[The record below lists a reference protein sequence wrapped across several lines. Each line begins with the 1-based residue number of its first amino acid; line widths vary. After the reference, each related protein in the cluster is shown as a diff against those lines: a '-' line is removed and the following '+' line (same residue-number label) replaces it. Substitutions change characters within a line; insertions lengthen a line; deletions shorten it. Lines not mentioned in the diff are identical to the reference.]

1 MMEPLTLERLRLTRY
16 LFLTGKGGVGKTSTA
31 SLLAI
36 KLADSGKRVLLVSTD
51 PASNLQDVF
60 KMDLTEEPTAVSDVD
75 GLFVA
80 NFDPEQAAADYKE
93 SVVGPYRGVLP
104 DSAVQSMEEQ
114 LSGACTVEI
123 AAFDQFT
130 GLLAAPEAKDAYDHI
145 IFDTAPTGHTLR
157 LLSLPNAW
165 NVYLDENTTGTS
177 CLGPLAGL
185 KEKKSQYEQATELL
199 ANSSE
204 TTLILVARAE
214 SSTLMEAAHAYQEL
228 RSLNIGNA
236 RLIINGILPS
246 TNSPDLYYQAFLARQ
261 QNALL
266 TLPEMFL
273 QEVPVFSLPYSPTS
287 LIGVEQLREWLEE
300 RVQLTSI
307 LEREAL
313 DVPALYHMVDQLED
327 AGPGVIMTMGKGG
340 VGKTTMASLIAIA
353 LAERGHDVVLTTTD
367 PAAHLELTVQA
378 NESRHLEISRIDPK
392 IEIERY
398 TAQVYAAA
406 GELTDEA
413 YALLAEDLKSPC
425 TEEIAVFRA
434 FADTV
439 AQSKDRYVVIDTAP
453 TGHTLLLLDATESY
467 HQEMERA
474 TGEVPEAVKTLL
486 PQLRDP
492 NQTHVIITTLA
503 EATPVFEAGR
513 LQTDLRRAGIEP
525 MGWIVN
531 QSFAATATQD
541 PILAHKAEAEQYW
554 LKEVSR
560 LSQQM
565 AVVAWQPEEVSGY
578 QHLLSLSKG

>member
-1 MMEPLTLERLRLTRY
+1 MEQLTLNGLQLTRY

-36 KLADSGKRVLLVSTD
+36 ELADLGKQVLLVSTD

-60 KMDLTEEPTAVSDVD
+60 KMELTEEPTAVPGVEC
-75 GLFVA
+75 LFVA

-93 SVVGPYRGVLP
+93 AVVGPYRGILP
-104 DSAVQSMEEQ
+104 DAAVRSMEEQ

-130 GLLAAPEAKDAYDHI
+130 GLLAAPDAKQMYDHI

-185 KEKKSQYEQATELL
+185 TEKKTQYEQATELL
-199 ANSSE
+199 ANPAE

-214 SSTLMEAAHAYQEL
+214 ASTLTEAAHAYQEL
-228 RSLNIGNA
+228 YTLGIQNA
-236 RLIINGILPS
+236 RLIVNGMLPVTAS
-246 TNSPDLYYQAFLARQ
+246 QDPYYQAFLHRQ
-261 QNALL
+261 QAALS
-266 TLPEMFL
+266 TLPDIFL
-273 QEVPVFSLPYSPTS
+273 REVPLFSLPYAPTS
-287 LIGVEQLREWLEE
+287 LIGVDQLRGWLKEPDHSTSLMEREQLE
-300 RVQLTSI
+300 
-307 LEREAL
+307 
-313 DVPALYHMVDQLED
+313 VPRLSGLIDQLD
-327 AGPGVIMTMGKGG
+327 AAGPGVVMTMGKGG
-340 VGKTTMASLIAIA
+340 VGKTTMASMIAIA
-353 LAERGHDVVLTTTD
+353 LTERGHDVVLTTTD
-367 PAAHLELTVQA
+367 PAAHLELTIET
-378 NESRHLEISRIDPK
+378 NENPHLEISRIDPK
-392 IEIERY
+392 VEIDRY

-413 YALLAEDLKSPC
+413 HALLAEDLKSPC

-439 AQSKDRYVVIDTAP
+439 ARANDRYVVIDTAP

-474 TGEVPEAVKTLL
+474 TGDVPEAVKTLL
-486 PQLRDP
+486 PQLRDA
-492 NQTHVIITTLA
+492 NRTHVIITTLA

-513 LQTDLRRAGIEP
+513 LQEDLRRAGIEP
-525 MGWIVN
+525 MAWIVN
-531 QSFAATATQD
+531 QSFAATATRD
-541 PILAHKAEAEQYW
+541 PILGHKAEAERPW
-554 LKEVSR
+554 LEEVDR

-565 AVVAWQPEEVSGY
+565 AVVAWQPEAVSGY
-578 QHLLSLSKG
+578 HHLLALSKG

>member
-1 MMEPLTLERLRLTRY
+1 MEPLTLDGLQLTRY

-36 KLADSGKRVLLVSTD
+36 ELADLGKQVLLVSTD

-60 KMDLTEEPTAVSDVD
+60 KMELTEEPTAVPGVER
-75 GLFVA
+75 LFVA

-93 SVVGPYRGVLP
+93 AVVGPYREILP
-104 DSAVQSMEEQ
+104 DTAVRSMEEQ

-130 GLLAAPEAKDAYDHI
+130 GLLAAPDAKQTYDHI

-185 KEKKSQYEQATELL
+185 TEKKTQYEQATELL
-199 ANSSE
+199 ADPAE

-214 SSTLMEAAHAYQEL
+214 ASTLTEAAHAYQEL
-228 RSLNIGNA
+228 RALGIQNA
-236 RLIINGILPS
+236 RLIVNGLLPVTTS
-246 TNSPDLYYQAFLARQ
+246 QDTYYQAFLHRQ
-261 QNALL
+261 QAALSV
-266 TLPEMFL
+266 LPDIFL
-273 QEVPVFSLPYSPTS
+273 REVPLSSLPYAPTS
-287 LIGVEQLREWLEE
+287 LIGVDQLRGWLKEPDHSTSLMEREQLE
-300 RVQLTSI
+300 
-307 LEREAL
+307 
-313 DVPALYHMVDQLED
+313 VPRLSGLIDQLD
-327 AGPGVIMTMGKGG
+327 AAGPGVVMTMGKGG
-340 VGKTTMASLIAIA
+340 VGKTTMASMIAIA
-353 LAERGHDVVLTTTD
+353 LTERGHDVVLTTTD
-367 PAAHLELTVQA
+367 PAAHLELTIET
-378 NESRHLEISRIDPK
+378 NENPHLEISRIDPK
-392 IEIERY
+392 VEIDRY

-413 YALLAEDLKSPC
+413 HALLAEDLKSPC

-439 AQSKDRYVVIDTAP
+439 ARANDRYVVIDTAP

-474 TGEVPEAVKTLL
+474 TGDVPEAVKTLL
-486 PQLRDP
+486 PQLRDA
-492 NQTHVIITTLA
+492 NRTHVIITTLA

-513 LQTDLRRAGIEP
+513 LQEDLRRAGIEP
-525 MGWIVN
+525 MAWIVN
-531 QSFAATATQD
+531 QSFAATATRD
-541 PILAHKAEAEQYW
+541 PILGHKAEAERPW
-554 LKEVSR
+554 LEEVDR

-565 AVVAWQPEEVSGY
+565 AVVAWQPEAVSGY
-578 QHLLSLSKG
+578 HHLLALSKG

>member
-1 MMEPLTLERLRLTRY
+1 MEPLTLDGLQLTRY

-36 KLADSGKRVLLVSTD
+36 ELADLGKQVLLVSTD

-60 KMDLTEEPTAVSDVD
+60 KMELTEEPTAVPGVEC
-75 GLFVA
+75 LFVA

-93 SVVGPYRGVLP
+93 AVVGPYRGILP
-104 DSAVQSMEEQ
+104 DAAVRSMEEQ

-130 GLLAAPEAKDAYDHI
+130 GLLAAPDAKQMYDHI

-185 KEKKSQYEQATELL
+185 TEKKTQYEQATELL
-199 ANSSE
+199 ANPAE

-214 SSTLMEAAHAYQEL
+214 ASTLTEAAHAYQEL
-228 RSLNIGNA
+228 YTLGIQNA
-236 RLIINGILPS
+236 RLIVNGMLPVTAS
-246 TNSPDLYYQAFLARQ
+246 QDPYYQAFLHRQ
-261 QNALL
+261 QAALS
-266 TLPEMFL
+266 TLPDIFL
-273 QEVPVFSLPYSPTS
+273 REVPLFSLPYAPTS
-287 LIGVEQLREWLEE
+287 LIGVDQLRGWLKEPDHSTSLMEREQLE
-300 RVQLTSI
+300 
-307 LEREAL
+307 
-313 DVPALYHMVDQLED
+313 VPRLSGLIDQLD
-327 AGPGVIMTMGKGG
+327 AAGPGVVMTMGKGG
-340 VGKTTMASLIAIA
+340 VGKTTMASMIAIA
-353 LAERGHDVVLTTTD
+353 LTERGYDVVLTTTD
-367 PAAHLELTVQA
+367 PAAHLELTIET
-378 NESRHLEISRIDPK
+378 NENPHLEISRIDPK
-392 IEIERY
+392 VEIDRY

-413 YALLAEDLKSPC
+413 HALLAEDLKSPC

-439 AQSKDRYVVIDTAP
+439 ARANDRYVVIDTAP

-474 TGEVPEAVKTLL
+474 TGNVPEAVKTLL
-486 PQLRDP
+486 PQLRDT
-492 NQTHVIITTLA
+492 NRTHVIITTLA

-513 LQTDLRRAGIEP
+513 LQEDLRRAGIEP
-525 MGWIVN
+525 MAWIVN
-531 QSFAATATQD
+531 QSFAATATRD
-541 PILAHKAEAEQYW
+541 PILGHKAEAERPW
-554 LKEVSR
+554 LEEVDR

-565 AVVAWQPEEVSGY
+565 AVVAWQPEAVSGY
-578 QHLLSLSKG
+578 HHLLALSKG

>member
-1 MMEPLTLERLRLTRY
+1 MEPLTLDGLQLTRY

-36 KLADSGKRVLLVSTD
+36 ELADLGKQVLLVSTD

-60 KMDLTEEPTAVSDVD
+60 KMELTEEPTAVPGVEC
-75 GLFVA
+75 LFVA

-93 SVVGPYRGVLP
+93 AVVGPYRGILP
-104 DSAVQSMEEQ
+104 DAAVRSMEEQ

-130 GLLAAPEAKDAYDHI
+130 GLLAAPDAKQMYDHI

-185 KEKKSQYEQATELL
+185 TEKKTQYEQATELL
-199 ANSSE
+199 ANPAE

-214 SSTLMEAAHAYQEL
+214 ASTLTEAAHAYQEL
-228 RSLNIGNA
+228 YTLGIQNA
-236 RLIINGILPS
+236 RLIVNGMLPVTAS
-246 TNSPDLYYQAFLARQ
+246 QDPYYQAFLHRQ
-261 QNALL
+261 QAALS
-266 TLPEMFL
+266 TLPDIFL
-273 QEVPVFSLPYSPTS
+273 REVPLFSLPYAPTS
-287 LIGVEQLREWLEE
+287 LIGVDQLRGWLKEPDHSTSLMEREQLE
-300 RVQLTSI
+300 
-307 LEREAL
+307 
-313 DVPALYHMVDQLED
+313 VPRLSGLIDQLD
-327 AGPGVIMTMGKGG
+327 AAGPGVVMTMGKGG
-340 VGKTTMASLIAIA
+340 VGKTTMASMIAIA
-353 LAERGHDVVLTTTD
+353 LTERGHDVVLTTTD
-367 PAAHLELTVQA
+367 PAAHLELTIET
-378 NESRHLEISRIDPK
+378 NENPHLEISRIDPK
-392 IEIERY
+392 VEIDRY

-413 YALLAEDLKSPC
+413 HALLAEDLKSPC

-439 AQSKDRYVVIDTAP
+439 ARANDRYVVIDTAP

-474 TGEVPEAVKTLL
+474 TGDVPEAVKTLL
-486 PQLRDP
+486 PQLRDA
-492 NQTHVIITTLA
+492 NRTHVIITTLA

-513 LQTDLRRAGIEP
+513 LQEDLRRAGIEP
-525 MGWIVN
+525 MAWIVN
-531 QSFAATATQD
+531 QSFAATATRD
-541 PILAHKAEAEQYW
+541 PILGHKAEAERPW
-554 LKEVSR
+554 LEEVDR

-565 AVVAWQPEEVSGY
+565 AVVAWQPEAISGY
-578 QHLLSLSKG
+578 HHLLALSKG

>member
-1 MMEPLTLERLRLTRY
+1 MEPLTLDGLQLTRY

-36 KLADSGKRVLLVSTD
+36 ELADLGKQVLLVSTD

-60 KMDLTEEPTAVSDVD
+60 KMELTEEPTAVPGVEC
-75 GLFVA
+75 LFVA

-93 SVVGPYRGVLP
+93 AVVGPYRGILP
-104 DSAVQSMEEQ
+104 DAAVRSMEEQ

-130 GLLAAPEAKDAYDHI
+130 GLLAAPDAKQMYDHI

-185 KEKKSQYEQATELL
+185 TEKKTQYEQATELL
-199 ANSSE
+199 ANPAE

-214 SSTLMEAAHAYQEL
+214 ASTLTEAAHAYQEL
-228 RSLNIGNA
+228 YTLGIQNA
-236 RLIINGILPS
+236 RLIVNGMLPVTAS
-246 TNSPDLYYQAFLARQ
+246 QDPYYQAFLHRQ
-261 QNALL
+261 QAALS
-266 TLPEMFL
+266 TLPDIFL
-273 QEVPVFSLPYSPTS
+273 REVPLFSLPYAPTS
-287 LIGVEQLREWLEE
+287 LIGVDQLRGWLKEPDHSTSLMEREQLE
-300 RVQLTSI
+300 
-307 LEREAL
+307 
-313 DVPALYHMVDQLED
+313 VPRLSGLIDQLD
-327 AGPGVIMTMGKGG
+327 AAGPGVVMTMGKGG
-340 VGKTTMASLIAIA
+340 VGKTTMASMIAIA
-353 LAERGHDVVLTTTD
+353 LTERGHDVVLTTTD
-367 PAAHLELTVQA
+367 PAAHLELTIET
-378 NESRHLEISRIDPK
+378 NENPHLEISRIDPK
-392 IEIERY
+392 VEIDRY

-413 YALLAEDLKSPC
+413 HALLAEDLKSPC

-439 AQSKDRYVVIDTAP
+439 ARANDRYVVIDTAP

-474 TGEVPEAVKTLL
+474 TGDVPEAVKTLL
-486 PQLRDP
+486 PQLRDA
-492 NQTHVIITTLA
+492 NRTHVIITTLA

-513 LQTDLRRAGIEP
+513 LQEDLRRAGIEP
-525 MGWIVN
+525 MAWIVN
-531 QSFAATATQD
+531 QSFAATATRD
-541 PILAHKAEAEQYW
+541 PILGHKAEAERPW
-554 LKEVSR
+554 LEEVDR

-565 AVVAWQPEEVSGY
+565 AVVAWQPEAVSGY
-578 QHLLSLSKG
+578 HHLLALSKG

>member
-1 MMEPLTLERLRLTRY
+1 MEQLTLNGLQLTRY

-36 KLADSGKRVLLVSTD
+36 ELADLGKQVLLVSTD

-60 KMDLTEEPTAVSDVD
+60 KMDLKEEPTAVPGVEC
-75 GLFVA
+75 LFVA

-93 SVVGPYRGVLP
+93 AVVGPYRGILP
-104 DSAVQSMEEQ
+104 DAAVRSMEEQ

-130 GLLAAPEAKDAYDHI
+130 GLLAAPDAKQMYDHI

-185 KEKKSQYEQATELL
+185 TEKKTQYEQATELL
-199 ANSSE
+199 ANPAE

-214 SSTLMEAAHAYQEL
+214 ASTLTEAAHAYQEL
-228 RSLNIGNA
+228 HTLGIQNA
-236 RLIINGILPS
+236 RLIVNGMLPVTAS
-246 TNSPDLYYQAFLARQ
+246 QDPYYQAFLHRQ
-261 QNALL
+261 QAALS
-266 TLPEMFL
+266 TLPDIFL
-273 QEVPVFSLPYSPTS
+273 REVPLFSLPYAPTS
-287 LIGVEQLREWLEE
+287 LIGVDQLRGWLKEPDHSTSLMEREQLE
-300 RVQLTSI
+300 
-307 LEREAL
+307 
-313 DVPALYHMVDQLED
+313 VPRLSGLIDQLD
-327 AGPGVIMTMGKGG
+327 AAGPGVVMTMGKGG
-340 VGKTTMASLIAIA
+340 VGKTTMASMIAIA
-353 LAERGHDVVLTTTD
+353 LTERGHDVVLTTTD
-367 PAAHLELTVQA
+367 PAAHLELTIET
-378 NESRHLEISRIDPK
+378 NENPHLEISRIDPK
-392 IEIERY
+392 VEIDRY

-413 YALLAEDLKSPC
+413 HALLAEDLKSPC

-439 AQSKDRYVVIDTAP
+439 ARANDRYVVIDTAP

-474 TGEVPEAVKTLL
+474 TGDVPEAVKTLL
-486 PQLRDP
+486 PQLRDA
-492 NQTHVIITTLA
+492 NRTHVIITTLA

-513 LQTDLRRAGIEP
+513 LQEDLRRAGIEP
-525 MGWIVN
+525 MAWIVN
-531 QSFAATATQD
+531 QSFAATATCD
-541 PILAHKAEAEQYW
+541 PILGHKAEAERPW
-554 LKEVSR
+554 LEEVDR
-560 LSQQM
+560 LSRQM
-565 AVVAWQPEEVSGY
+565 AVVAWQTEPVSGY
-578 QHLLSLSKG
+578 HHLLALSKG

>member
-1 MMEPLTLERLRLTRY
+1 MEQLTLNGLQLTRY

-36 KLADSGKRVLLVSTD
+36 ELADLGKQVLLVSTD

-60 KMDLTEEPTAVSDVD
+60 KMELTEEPTAVPGVER
-75 GLFVA
+75 LFVA

-93 SVVGPYRGVLP
+93 AVVGPYRGILP
-104 DSAVQSMEEQ
+104 DTAVRSMEEQ

-130 GLLAAPEAKDAYDHI
+130 GLLAAPDAKQMYDHI

-185 KEKKSQYEQATELL
+185 TEKKTQYEQATELL
-199 ANSSE
+199 ADPAE

-214 SSTLMEAAHAYQEL
+214 ASTLTEAAHAYQEL
-228 RSLNIGNA
+228 RALGIQNA
-236 RLIINGILPS
+236 RLIVNGLLPVTTS
-246 TNSPDLYYQAFLARQ
+246 QDTYYQAFLHRQ
-261 QNALL
+261 QAALSV
-266 TLPEMFL
+266 LPDVFL
-273 QEVPVFSLPYSPTS
+273 QEVPLFSLPYAPTS
-287 LIGVEQLREWLEE
+287 LIGVAQLRDWLTEAE
-300 RVQLTSI
+300 HPVASM
-307 LEREAL
+307 EREQL
-313 DVPALYHMVDQLED
+313 DVPPLFRLIDQLD
-327 AGPGVIMTMGKGG
+327 AAGPGVIMTMGKGG
-340 VGKTTMASLIAIA
+340 VGKTTMASMIAIA
-353 LAERGHDVVLTTTD
+353 LTERGHDVVLTTTD
-367 PAAHLELTVQA
+367 PAAHLELTIET
-378 NESRHLEISRIDPK
+378 NENPHLEISRIDPK
-392 IEIERY
+392 VEIDRY

-413 YALLAEDLKSPC
+413 HALLAEDLKSPC

-439 AQSKDRYVVIDTAP
+439 ARANDRYVVIDTAP

-474 TGEVPEAVKTLL
+474 TGDVPEAVKTLL
-486 PQLRDP
+486 PQLRDA
-492 NQTHVIITTLA
+492 NRTHVIITTLA

-513 LQTDLRRAGIEP
+513 LQEDLRRAGIEP
-525 MGWIVN
+525 MAWIVN
-531 QSFAATATQD
+531 QSFAATATRD
-541 PILAHKAEAEQYW
+541 PILGHKAEAERPW
-554 LKEVSR
+554 LEEVDR

-565 AVVAWQPEEVSGY
+565 AVVAWQPEAVSGY
-578 QHLLSLSKG
+578 HHLLALSKG

>member
-1 MMEPLTLERLRLTRY
+1 MEPLTLDGLQLTRY

-36 KLADSGKRVLLVSTD
+36 ELADLGKQVLLVSTD

-60 KMDLTEEPTAVSDVD
+60 KMELTEEPTAVPGVEC
-75 GLFVA
+75 LFVA

-93 SVVGPYRGVLP
+93 AVVGPYRGILP
-104 DSAVQSMEEQ
+104 DAAVRSMEEQ

-130 GLLAAPEAKDAYDHI
+130 GLLAAPDAKQMYDHI

-185 KEKKSQYEQATELL
+185 TEKKTQYEQATELL
-199 ANSSE
+199 ANPAE

-214 SSTLMEAAHAYQEL
+214 ASTLTEAAHAYQEL
-228 RSLNIGNA
+228 YTLGIQNA
-236 RLIINGILPS
+236 RLIVNGMLPVTAS
-246 TNSPDLYYQAFLARQ
+246 QDPYYQAFLHRQ
-261 QNALL
+261 QAALS
-266 TLPEMFL
+266 TLPDIFL
-273 QEVPVFSLPYSPTS
+273 REVPLFSLPYAPTS
-287 LIGVEQLREWLEE
+287 LIGVDQLRGWLKEPDHSTSLMEREQLE
-300 RVQLTSI
+300 
-307 LEREAL
+307 
-313 DVPALYHMVDQLED
+313 VPRLSGLIDQLD
-327 AGPGVIMTMGKGG
+327 AAGPGVVMTMGKGG
-340 VGKTTMASLIAIA
+340 VGKTTMASMIAIA
-353 LAERGHDVVLTTTD
+353 LTERGHDVVLTTTD
-367 PAAHLELTVQA
+367 PAAHLELTIET
-378 NESRHLEISRIDPK
+378 NENPHLEISRIDPK
-392 IEIERY
+392 VEIDRY

-413 YALLAEDLKSPC
+413 HALLAEDLKSPC

-439 AQSKDRYVVIDTAP
+439 ARANDRYVVIDTAP

-474 TGEVPEAVKTLL
+474 TGNVPEAVKTLL
-486 PQLRDP
+486 PQLRDT
-492 NQTHVIITTLA
+492 NRTHVIITTLA

-513 LQTDLRRAGIEP
+513 LQEDLRRAGIEP
-525 MGWIVN
+525 MAWIVN
-531 QSFAATATQD
+531 QSFAATATRD
-541 PILAHKAEAEQYW
+541 PILGHKAEAERPW
-554 LKEVSR
+554 LEEVDR

-565 AVVAWQPEEVSGY
+565 AVVAWQPEAVSGY
-578 QHLLSLSKG
+578 HHLLALSKG

>member
-1 MMEPLTLERLRLTRY
+1 MEPLTLDGLQLTRY

-36 KLADSGKRVLLVSTD
+36 ELADLGKQVLLVSTD

-60 KMDLTEEPTAVSDVD
+60 KMELTEEPTAVPGVER
-75 GLFVA
+75 LFVA

-93 SVVGPYRGVLP
+93 AVVGPYRGILP
-104 DSAVQSMEEQ
+104 DTAVRSMEEQ

-130 GLLAAPEAKDAYDHI
+130 GLLAAPDAKQMYDHI

-185 KEKKSQYEQATELL
+185 TEKKTQYEQATELL
-199 ANSSE
+199 ADPAE

-214 SSTLMEAAHAYQEL
+214 ASTLTEAAHAYQEL
-228 RSLNIGNA
+228 RALGIQNA
-236 RLIINGILPS
+236 RLIVNGLLPVTTS
-246 TNSPDLYYQAFLARQ
+246 QDTYYQAFLHRQ
-261 QNALL
+261 QAALSV
-266 TLPEMFL
+266 LPDIFL
-273 QEVPVFSLPYSPTS
+273 REVPLSSLPYAPTS
-287 LIGVEQLREWLEE
+287 LIGVDQLRGWLKEPDHSTSLMEREQLE
-300 RVQLTSI
+300 
-307 LEREAL
+307 
-313 DVPALYHMVDQLED
+313 VPRLSGLIDQLD
-327 AGPGVIMTMGKGG
+327 AAGPGVVMTMGKGG
-340 VGKTTMASLIAIA
+340 VGKTTMASMIAIA
-353 LAERGHDVVLTTTD
+353 LTERGHDVVLTTTD
-367 PAAHLELTVQA
+367 PAAHLELTIET
-378 NESRHLEISRIDPK
+378 NENPHLEISRIDPK
-392 IEIERY
+392 VEIDRY

-413 YALLAEDLKSPC
+413 HALLAEDLKSPC

-439 AQSKDRYVVIDTAP
+439 ARANDRYVVIDTAP

-474 TGEVPEAVKTLL
+474 TGNVPEAVKTLL
-486 PQLRDP
+486 PQLRDT
-492 NQTHVIITTLA
+492 NRTHVIITTLA

-513 LQTDLRRAGIEP
+513 LQEDLRRAGIEP
-525 MGWIVN
+525 MAWIVN
-531 QSFAATATQD
+531 QSFAATATRD
-541 PILAHKAEAEQYW
+541 PILGHKAEAERPW
-554 LKEVSR
+554 LEEVDR

-565 AVVAWQPEEVSGY
+565 AVVAWQPEAVSGY
-578 QHLLSLSKG
+578 HHLLALSKG

>member
-1 MMEPLTLERLRLTRY
+1 MEQLTLNGLQLTRY

-36 KLADSGKRVLLVSTD
+36 ELADLGKQVLLVSTD

-60 KMDLTEEPTAVSDVD
+60 KMDLKEEPTAVPGVEC
-75 GLFVA
+75 LFVA

-93 SVVGPYRGVLP
+93 AVVGPYRGILP
-104 DSAVQSMEEQ
+104 DAAVRSMEEQ

-130 GLLAAPEAKDAYDHI
+130 GLLAAPDAKQMYDHI

-185 KEKKSQYEQATELL
+185 TEKKTQYEQSTELL
-199 ANSSE
+199 ANPAE

-214 SSTLMEAAHAYQEL
+214 ASTLTEAAHAYQEL
-228 RSLNIGNA
+228 HTLGIQNA
-236 RLIINGILPS
+236 RLIVNGMLPVTAS
-246 TNSPDLYYQAFLARQ
+246 QDPYYQAFLHRQ
-261 QNALL
+261 QAALS
-266 TLPEMFL
+266 TLPDIFL
-273 QEVPVFSLPYSPTS
+273 REVPLFSLPYAPTS
-287 LIGVEQLREWLEE
+287 LIGVDQLRGWLKEPDHSTSLMEREQLE
-300 RVQLTSI
+300 
-307 LEREAL
+307 
-313 DVPALYHMVDQLED
+313 VPRLSGLIDQLD
-327 AGPGVIMTMGKGG
+327 AAGPGVVMTMGKGG
-340 VGKTTMASLIAIA
+340 VGKTTMASMIAIA
-353 LAERGHDVVLTTTD
+353 LTERGHDVVLTTTD
-367 PAAHLELTVQA
+367 PAAHLELTIET
-378 NESRHLEISRIDPK
+378 NENPHLEISRIDPK
-392 IEIERY
+392 VEIDRY

-413 YALLAEDLKSPC
+413 HALLAEDLKSPC

-439 AQSKDRYVVIDTAP
+439 ARANDRYVVIDTAP

-474 TGEVPEAVKTLL
+474 TGDVPEAVKTLL
-486 PQLRDP
+486 PQLRDA
-492 NQTHVIITTLA
+492 NRTHVIITTLA

-513 LQTDLRRAGIEP
+513 LQEDLRRAGIEP
-525 MGWIVN
+525 MAWIVN
-531 QSFAATATQD
+531 QSFAATATCD
-541 PILAHKAEAEQYW
+541 PILGHKAEAERPW
-554 LKEVSR
+554 LEEVDR
-560 LSQQM
+560 LSRQM
-565 AVVAWQPEEVSGY
+565 AVVAWQTEPVSGY
-578 QHLLSLSKG
+578 HHLLALSKG